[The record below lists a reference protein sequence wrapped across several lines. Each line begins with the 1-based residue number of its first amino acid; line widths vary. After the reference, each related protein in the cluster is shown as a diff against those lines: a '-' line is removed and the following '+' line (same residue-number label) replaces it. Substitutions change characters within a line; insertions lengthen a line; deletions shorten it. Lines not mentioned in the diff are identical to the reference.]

1 MQNDEII
8 LHNPNHGCI
17 RICQLI
23 ASSDVPCTD
32 QKDRNALVWA
42 QVKGHDEVVK
52 VMMMMMIMMMI
63 MMMMMMLMMMM
74 MMMVMMVMLTT
85 NLDIINHEGFES
97 GIQARLVYVSAAG
110 GCREPRGGHGQG
122 FR

>member
-1 MQNDEII
+1 
-8 LHNPNHGCI
+8 
-17 RICQLI
+17 
-23 ASSDVPCTD
+23 
-32 QKDRNALVWA
+32 
-42 QVKGHDEVVK
+42 VVK
-52 VMMMMMIMMMI
+52 VM

-74 MMMVMMVMLTT
+74 MMMMMKMMMLMLMMMMIMLTT

-97 GIQARLVYVSAAG
+97 GIQARPVCVSAAG